1 MKTLNPSSPLA
12 ALFGSLLFGLLFVQS
27 VGADDKAA
35 KAKADAK
42 VVHHLTLSGAYSE
55 RPGTSLDLTS
65 LVMGGGLSSKS
76 YFKLVDHVEA
86 LAKDDEVDCVLLDL
100 SQPFM
105 LGKVNT
111 RDFATRLAKLNA
123 AGKRTIAWVGSVDT
137 ANLGV
142 ASACSEIFMSSDGM
156 VDIPSATMSHTFYK
170 DLFNLLGVNVTAVRA
185 GDFKGAVEPFTR
197 AAMSAHLRR
206 HYEAMLRS
214 MNDAAVAQI
223 AAGRKLPAARVREL
237 QQQRL
242 MRPVEAKAA
251 KLIDRLVEPGH
262 MREAV
267 AAALRAK
274 VEWREPK
281 KKPPKSF
288 GFTDLLKLLAG
299 GGGAA
304 DKKNTKPTVVVYH
317 LHGQIMDGHKPSAGS
332 LIDGPTVKA
341 LDELRADP
349 QVKGVVLRI
358 NSPGGSATASE
369 NIRVAIER
377 LVVAKPVVF
386 SMGEVAASG
395 GYLVACAKAPIF
407 ADADTI
413 TGSIGVFGMS
423 LSFDT
428 LLRRVGVNLEAIAID
443 EAARQFEIG
452 KPWADEELAKL
463 QQHVDATYDLFLKRV
478 SAARNLPVAKLKPL
492 AGGRVWSGA
501 QAKAHGLVDHL
512 GGLGASL
519 EHLRKEAKLANNDNV
534 EIKHLPKAS
543 AGLDLSSLLGDD
555 EDEIFQGELK
565 RQLAKIR
572 ALGIDTIPLEFL
584 LRHARQNPS
593 EPKAM
598 KSWMLQPMN
607 FKVR

>member
-1 MKTLNPSSPLA
+1 
-12 ALFGSLLFGLLFVQS
+12 
-27 VGADDKAA
+27 
-35 KAKADAK
+35 
-42 VVHHLTLSGAYSE
+42 
-55 RPGTSLDLTS
+55 
-65 LVMGGGLSSKS
+65 
-76 YFKLVDHVEA
+76 
-86 LAKDDEVDCVLLDL
+86 
-100 SQPFM
+100 
-105 LGKVNT
+105 
-111 RDFATRLAKLNA
+111 
-123 AGKRTIAWVGSVDT
+123 
-137 ANLGV
+137 
-142 ASACSEIFMSSDGM
+142 
-156 VDIPSATMSHTFYK
+156 
-170 DLFNLLGVNVTAVRA
+170 
-185 GDFKGAVEPFTR
+185 
-197 AAMSAHLRR
+197 
-206 HYEAMLRS
+206 
-214 MNDAAVAQI
+214 
-223 AAGRKLPAARVREL
+223 
-237 QQQRL
+237 
-242 MRPVEAKAA
+242 
-251 KLIDRLVEPGH
+251 

-377 LVVAKPVVF
+377 LVAAKPVVF

-395 GYLVACAKAPIF
+395 GFLVACAKAPIF

-428 LLRRVGVNLEAIAID
+428 LLRRVGVNLETIAID

-519 EHLRKEAKLANNDNV
+519 EYLRKEAKLANNDNV

-572 ALGIDTIPLEFL
+572 ALGIDTSPLEFL